1 MKKLIFIITIIL
13 TYSLNSFAENPHFI
27 DYVKILNTSKP
38 GADVQKKLQNKF
50 KSESKKFAKLETDIR
65 KEEAEIISQKKVL
78 SKEEYTK
85 KVEALRK
92 KVTDLQK
99 DKQKSSQNI
108 SMTRNKARQDL
119 LKAVNPI
126 IKKYMEDNKIRII
139 INKQSV
145 VMGDTTLEI
154 TDKII
159 AILNKELQPIK
170 IN

>member
-1 MKKLIFIITIIL
+1 MKKLLLIIIFLFASTF
-13 TYSLNSFAENPHFI
+13 NSFADTPHFI
-27 DYVKILNTSKP
+27 DYKKILNTSKV
-38 GADVQKKLQNKF
+38 GATAQKTLQNKVSAELTKF
-50 KSESKKFAKLETDIR
+50 KKLEENIR

-108 SMTRNKARQDL
+108 SKTRNKARQDL

-159 AILNKELQPIK
+159 TILNKELQPIK